1 MQKKVS
7 GKKQQRQRKPGRH
20 VAPES
25 HSKTTTIN
33 DVARLSG
40 VSKKTVSR
48 VINESPFVKPETR
61 LRVEEVIKSMSYK
74 PNPQA
79 RGLAFRKSFLIGLIY
94 DNPNAEYVMN
104 CLEGALEALRD
115 SGFELIVHP
124 CNRRSPEFLA
134 GVKNFVERQKLH
146 GVILLPPISENLAI
160 LQILAERNCPH
171 VSVAS
176 VKMDAATYR
185 VVSNDRDACA
195 EAVEHLADLGHKRI
209 AVITGPASHSSS
221 AQRLSGFVEG
231 LTRRGIMVP
240 PEFIVSGGY
249 TFESGIQAA
258 EALLSLPSRPTAI
271 FASNDEMAA
280 GVYEAAHRAGVAI
293 PEQLSVVGFDDSPIA
308 SRIWP
313 PLTTIRLPIRSMAQL
328 AATQLVNS
336 SIGSEGQDTAF
347 VVAHLIARKSTQ
359 APAARETAIIT

>member
-1 MQKKVS
+1 MQKKAS
-7 GKKQQRQRKPGRH
+7 SKKQHSQRRQVQH
-20 VAPES
+20 VAS
-25 HSKTTTIN
+25 DLQLKATTIN

-48 VINESPFVKPETR
+48 VINEAPFVKLETR
-61 LRVEEVIKSMSYK
+61 HRVEEVIRKMSYK

-146 GVILLPPISENLAI
+146 GVIMLPPISENLAV
-160 LQILAERNCPH
+160 LKILADRQCPH
-171 VSVAS
+171 VSIAS
-176 VKMDAATYR
+176 VKMETATYR

-195 EAVEHLADLGHKRI
+195 EAVEHLVDLGHARI
-209 AVITGPASHSSS
+209 AIITGPDSHSS
-221 AQRLSGFVEG
+221 ANERLGGFVEG
-231 LTRRGIMVP
+231 LTRRGIAVP
-240 PEFIVSGGY
+240 PEYIVKGGY
-249 TFESGIQAA
+249 TFESGIEAA
-258 EALLSLPSRPTAI
+258 ESLLSLPSRPTAI

-280 GVYEAAHRAGVAI
+280 GVYEAAHRAGIDI

-313 PLTTIRLPIRSMAQL
+313 PLTTIRLPIRSTAQL
-328 AATQLVNS
+328 AVTKLVS
-336 SIGSEGQDTAF
+336 SPTDFESQDTAF
-347 VVAHLIARKSTQ
+347 VVAHLVVRKSTQ
-359 APAARETAIIT
+359 ALVTR